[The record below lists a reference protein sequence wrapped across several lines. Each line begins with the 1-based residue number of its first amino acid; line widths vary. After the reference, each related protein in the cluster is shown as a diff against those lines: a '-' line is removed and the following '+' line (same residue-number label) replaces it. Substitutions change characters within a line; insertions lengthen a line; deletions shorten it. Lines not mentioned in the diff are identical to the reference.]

1 MSFTVVI
8 PARMK
13 SSRLPE
19 KPLKLIAGKPMV
31 VRVAETASRSK
42 ASRVVVATDH
52 PAIENVCKEYGVEVI
67 MTKESHPTGTDRLSE
82 AVEKLSLAD
91 NDIVVNVQG
100 DEPLM
105 PPEVINAVAKLLY
118 ERPQCAISTAAHPI
132 LDIENFKDPNV
143 VKVVLDAEGN
153 AITFSRAPIPY
164 PRDEWRKD
172 ERLLPISVQ
181 PLHHL
186 GLYAYRAGF
195 LRRFPSL
202 KQAPIEK
209 SENLE
214 QLRALYYRERIAVLV
229 LEHALPAGVDT
240 ETDLC
245 RVCNYYEQKLT
256 NQLT

>member
-13 SSRLPE
+13 STRLPE

-31 VRVAETASRSK
+31 VRVAETASRSE

-52 PAIENVCKEYGVEVI
+52 PAIEAVCREYGVEVV
-67 MTKESHPTGTDRLSE
+67 MTRESHPTGTDRLAE
-82 AVEKLSLAD
+82 AVTKLGLSD
-91 NDIVVNVQG
+91 DEIIVNVQG

-105 PPEVINAVAKLLY
+105 PPEAVNAVAKLLV

-132 LDIENFKDPNV
+132 LDIENFRNPNV
-143 VKVVLDAEGN
+143 VKVVLDVEGN

-172 ERLLPISVQ
+172 DGLLPTAVK

-186 GLYAYRAGF
+186 GLYAYRVGF
-195 LRRFPSL
+195 LRRFPTL
-202 KQAPIEK
+202 RQAPIEK
-209 SENLE
+209 SESLE
-214 QLRALYYRERIAVLV
+214 QLRALYYGEKIAVLI
-229 LEHALPAGVDT
+229 LNQELPAGVDT
-240 ETDLC
+240 EEDLE
-245 RVCNYYEQKLT
+245 RVCKYYE
-256 NQLT
+256 

>member
-13 SSRLPE
+13 STRLPE

-31 VRVAETASRSK
+31 VRVAETASRSE

-52 PAIENVCKEYGVEVI
+52 PAIEAVCREYGVEVV
-67 MTKESHPTGTDRLSE
+67 MTRESHPTGTDRLAE
-82 AVEKLSLAD
+82 AVTKLGLSD
-91 NDIVVNVQG
+91 DEIIVNVQG

-105 PPEVINAVAKLLY
+105 PPEAVNAVAKLLV

-132 LDIENFKDPNV
+132 LDIENFRNPNV
-143 VKVVLDAEGN
+143 VKVVLDVEGN

-172 ERLLPISVQ
+172 DGLLPTAVR

-186 GLYAYRAGF
+186 GLYAYRVGF
-195 LRRFPSL
+195 LRRFPTL
-202 KQAPIEK
+202 RQAPIEK
-209 SENLE
+209 SESLE
-214 QLRALYYRERIAVLV
+214 QLRALYYGEKIAVLV
-229 LEHALPAGVDT
+229 LDKELPAGVDT
-240 ETDLC
+240 EKDLE
-245 RVCNYYEQKLT
+245 RVCCLFNKQTL
-256 NQLT
+256 

>member
-31 VRVAETASRSK
+31 VRVAETASRSE

-52 PAIENVCKEYGVEVI
+52 PDIESVCREYGVEVV
-67 MTKESHPTGTDRLSE
+67 MTKESHPTGTDRLAE
-82 AVEKLSLAD
+82 AVEKLDLPD
-91 NDIVVNVQG
+91 DDIVVNVQG

-105 PPEVINAVAKLLY
+105 PPEAINAVAELLI
-118 ERPQCAISTAAHPI
+118 ERPHCAISTAAHPI
-132 LDIENFKDPNV
+132 LDIETFRNPNV
-143 VKVVLDAEGN
+143 VKVILDAEGN

-172 ERLLPISVQ
+172 ESLLPTAVK

-186 GLYAYRAGF
+186 GLYAYRVGF
-195 LRRFPSL
+195 LKRFPIL
-202 KQAPIEK
+202 EQAPIEK
-209 SENLE
+209 SESLE
-214 QLRALYYRERIAVLV
+214 QLRALYYGEKIAVLV
-229 LEHALPAGVDT
+229 LDRELPAGVDT
-240 ETDLC
+240 EDDLK
-245 RVCNYYEQKLT
+245 RVC
-256 NQLT
+256 QLWTVLHAKEKV

>member
-13 SSRLPE
+13 STRLPE

-31 VRVAETASRSK
+31 VRVAETASRSE

-52 PAIENVCKEYGVEVI
+52 PAIEAACREYGVEVV
-67 MTKESHPTGTDRLSE
+67 MTKESHPTGTDRLAE
-82 AVEKLSLAD
+82 AVTKLGLSD
-91 NDIVVNVQG
+91 DEIIVNVQG

-105 PPEVINAVAKLLY
+105 PPEAVNAVAKLLV

-132 LDIENFKDPNV
+132 LDIMNFRNPNV
-143 VKVVLDAEGN
+143 VKVVLDVEGN

-172 ERLLPISVQ
+172 DGLLPTAVR

-186 GLYAYRAGF
+186 GLYAYRVSF
-195 LRRFPSL
+195 LRRFPTL
-202 KQAPIEK
+202 RQAPIEK
-209 SENLE
+209 SESLE
-214 QLRALYYRERIAVLV
+214 QLRALYYGEKIAVLI
-229 LEHALPAGVDT
+229 LDKELPAGVDT
-240 ETDLC
+240 EEDLL
-245 RVCNYYEQKLT
+245 RVCNFFEK
-256 NQLT
+256 

>member
-13 SSRLPE
+13 STRLPE

-31 VRVAETASRSK
+31 VRVAETASRSE

-52 PAIENVCKEYGVEVI
+52 PAIEAVCREYGVEVV
-67 MTKESHPTGTDRLSE
+67 MTRESHPTGTDRLAE
-82 AVEKLSLAD
+82 AVTKLGLSD
-91 NDIVVNVQG
+91 DEIIVNVQG

-105 PPEVINAVAKLLY
+105 PPEAVNAVAKLLV

-132 LDIENFKDPNV
+132 LDIENFRNPNV
-143 VKVVLDAEGN
+143 VKVVLDVEGN

-172 ERLLPISVQ
+172 EELLPTAVK

-186 GLYAYRAGF
+186 GLYAYRVGF
-195 LRRFPSL
+195 LRRFPTL
-202 KQAPIEK
+202 RQAPIEK
-209 SENLE
+209 SESLE
-214 QLRALYYRERIAVLV
+214 QLRALYYGEKIAVLV
-229 LEHALPAGVDT
+229 LDKELPAGVDT
-240 ETDLC
+240 EDDLE
-245 RVCNYYEQKLT
+245 RVCKYFQ
-256 NQLT
+256 